1 MNIPALL
8 IGRILLAIP
17 FLVLG
22 LMHIPGAENMAGM
35 VPAWMPGGVLWVYV
49 TGVANIL
56 AGVAFIT
63 GKQARLA
70 GQLTALMML
79 IFILAV
85 HLPGM
90 SNPDMAQMS
99 MIAILKDLGLA
110 GGALLMTHIASS
122 K

>member
-1 MNIPALL
+1 MNIPTFLL
-8 IGRILLAIP
+8 GRILLALP

-22 LMHIPGAENMAGM
+22 VMHFPGADNMAGM
-35 VPAWMPGGVLWVYV
+35 VPSWIPGGVLWVYI
-49 TGVANIL
+49 TGVANIA

-70 GQLTALMML
+70 GLLTALMM
-79 IFILAV
+79 IVFILTV

-90 SNPDMAQMS
+90 SNPDMAQFS
-99 MIAILKDLGLA
+99 LISILKDLGLA
-110 GGALLMTHIASS
+110 GGALLMAHLSES

>member
-1 MNIPALL
+1 MNIPTFLL
-8 IGRILLAIP
+8 GRILLALP

-22 LMHIPGAENMAGM
+22 VMHFPGADNMAGM
-35 VPAWMPGGVLWVYV
+35 VPSWIPGGVFWVYL
-49 TGVANIL
+49 TGVANIA

-70 GQLTALMML
+70 GLLTALMM
-79 IFILAV
+79 IVFILTV

-90 SNPDMAQMS
+90 SNPEMAQFS
-99 MIAILKDLGLA
+99 LISILKDLGLA
-110 GGALLMTHIASS
+110 GGALLIAHLSDS

>member
-1 MNIPALL
+1 MNIPTFLL
-8 IGRILLAIP
+8 GRILLALP

-22 LMHIPGAENMAGM
+22 VMHFPGADNMAGM
-35 VPAWMPGGVLWVYV
+35 VPSWIPGGVLWVYL
-49 TGVANIL
+49 TGVANIA

-70 GQLTALMML
+70 GLLTALMM
-79 IFILAV
+79 IVFILTV

-90 SNPDMAQMS
+90 SNPDMAQFS
-99 MIAILKDLGLA
+99 LISILKDLGLA
-110 GGALLMTHIASS
+110 GGALLMAHLSES